1 MCGPHH
7 CLGRGASAPNTAIV
21 RTLLQRH
28 QNASIIGQRC
38 AGHSPNSANRKH
50 QITRHPRRTSPPLR
64 PSLSFW
70 YTHRPRESVRYL
82 SRVGHAA
89 RIPGIIGAAAA
100 WQFNGMRRSRWLLA
114 LLLASQGFQKFF
126 GQEGLDQD
134 RDTLRRNRVHRLRSG
149 VAGHHG
155 GRYVPAKGGT
165 QVPDGL
171 DTIR

>member
-1 MCGPHH
+1 MDNSRHVGIPVSSCVLRNVKCIGNVFV
-7 CLGRGASAPNTAIV
+7 CLGTRNGCRGN
-21 RTLLQRH
+21 
-28 QNASIIGQRC
+28 
-38 AGHSPNSANRKH
+38 
-50 QITRHPRRTSPPLR
+50 
-64 PSLSFW
+64 PSSSSVLC
-70 YTHRPRESVRYL
+70 ESVRYL
-82 SRVGHAA
+82 SRADTRREFRV
-89 RIPGIIGAAAA
+89 IIGAAVAR
-100 WQFNGMRRSRWLLA
+100 QFNGMRRSRRLLA

-134 RDTLRRNRVHRLRSG
+134 RDTLRRNRVHRLQSG

>member
-1 MCGPHH
+1 MDSENVCSSGQT
-7 CLGRGASAPNTAIV
+7 GSDRRGAKMT
-21 RTLLQRH
+21 RLTR
-28 QNASIIGQRC
+28 
-38 AGHSPNSANRKH
+38 NR
-50 QITRHPRRTSPPLR
+50 R
-64 PSLSFW
+64 PGNPSGSSVLC
-70 YTHRPRESVRYL
+70 ESVRYL

-89 RIPGIIGAAAA
+89 RIPGIIGAAVA
-100 WQFNGMRRSRWLLA
+100 WQFNGMRRSRWLLG

-126 GQEGLDQD
+126 GQEGLDQE
-134 RDTLRRNRVHRLRSG
+134 RDTLRRDRVHRLRSG